1 MKQPLHLRCE
11 DVIRMS
17 RSVNA
22 YWLRLL
28 DRERYSECN
37 LGKHLL
43 LSYPDSSN
51 RLQRR
56 RYSITGKPEAGVIEI
71 AVKRQS
77 DRGVSASI
85 HDSLTENSMLIAEGV
100 SGGLTS
106 QTLLG
111 YRRVLMVCGG
121 IGITLPLGLARGLAR
136 LHQRGRGVPNVDMIA
151 CVPSFDDLIYFAEL
165 LSMQARYPWFSV
177 STFVTREQ
185 VRAGI
190 PYLASGRPDLRIL
203 VDEIDKPDAVVL
215 CGSSSFVTAWEQQV
229 GNIFPTA
236 VILDQHAQD
245 SCFTDATSQAVEW
258 ALCSSIWLAERKV
271 ELHAARDSTLLETL
285 EANAVQIP
293 NQCRAGIC
301 GRCRVRVV
309 DGEVESTSDIG
320 LSARERESGYRL
332 SCCTRPCSER
342 VTLAL

>member
-1 MKQPLHLRCE
+1 
-11 DVIRMS
+11 MS

-28 DRERYSECN
+28 DRQRYGECN

-43 LSYPDSSN
+43 ISFPDSTN

-77 DRGVSASI
+77 DRGVSAAI
-85 HDSLTENSMLIAEGV
+85 HELLTENSMLIAEDISGV
-100 SGGLTS
+100 LTS
-106 QTLLG
+106 QSLLSYG
-111 YRRVLMVCGG
+111 NVLMICGG

-136 LHQRGRGVPNVDMIA
+136 LHQRGRAVPNIRLIA
-151 CVPSFDDLIYFAEL
+151 CVPRFDDLIYFAEL
-165 LSMQARYPWFSV
+165 LSMQARYSWFSV

-190 PYLASGRPDLRIL
+190 SYLASGRPDLRTL
-203 VDEIDKPDAVVL
+203 VNEIDSPDAVVICGSGQFVRAWEQKIGHAFPDAVVL
-215 CGSSSFVTAWEQQV
+215 
-229 GNIFPTA
+229 
-236 VILDQHAQD
+236 DQHEQRVQFADDVMSHAAQGD
-245 SCFTDATSQAVEW
+245 M
-258 ALCSSIWLAERKV
+258 SSTICLANREV
-271 ELHAARDSTLLETL
+271 ELHAARDNTLLETL
-285 EANAVQIP
+285 EANGVQIP
-293 NQCRAGIC
+293 NQCRVGIC
-301 GRCRVRVV
+301 GRCKIRIV
-309 DGEVESTSDIG
+309 DGEVESTSDVG

-342 VTLAL
+342 VILKL